1 MRFCKRQI
9 FEGGRDGRGSGGARE
24 VDEEGEGG
32 MDGVRGSGG
41 SREGGKREWRTEGGS
56 EGDGGDAKFSD
67 FPLHFSK
74 ILLVIKF

>member
-1 MRFCKRQI
+1 
-9 FEGGRDGRGSGGARE
+9 
-24 VDEEGEGG
+24 

>member
-1 MRFCKRQI
+1 M
-9 FEGGRDGRGSGGARE
+9 EGGVGERGR
-24 VDEEGEGG
+24 
-32 MDGVRGSGG
+32 VRVG
-41 SREGGKREWRTEGGS
+41 WREGGS